1 MKSTFLWTACVTPF
15 NCNGDSID
23 YSSLQRLLTMQVKA
37 ENGVVLLGST
47 GESLSLT
54 DSEKRTLVEFV
65 CKLKLNTKIIIGVP
79 GVNLYQTLEWLDFC
93 KGMPIHG
100 YLMTTPIYAKPGIMG
115 QTLWF
120 EKLLEK
126 AHVPVMFYNIPSR
139 AGINLHAETVHNLSS
154 HEKFWAIKDSSG
166 TVDTLAQYKK
176 VAPNIEV
183 FCGDDNMISDMAAYG
198 AAGLVSVAS
207 NVWPRIAHEYV
218 KQCLNDELSSLSFQR
233 VTLESRRK
241 PVQMTGNDM
250 KSSTVWQQACKAL
263 FIASN
268 PIPTKALLHDIGLIE
283 HKTVRLPLSTE
294 DLPSVDEIKKATEII
309 LNLEKVNHCCHPMA

>member
-15 NCNGDSID
+15 NCSGDSID
-23 YSSLQRLLTMQVKA
+23 YQSLQRLLTMQDEA

-54 DSEKRTLVEFV
+54 DSEKPTLVEFV
-65 CKLKLNTKIIIGVP
+65 CELKLNTKIIIGVP
-79 GVNLYQTLEWLDFC
+79 GVNLYHTLEWLDFC

-126 AHVPVMFYNIPSR
+126 AHVPAMLYNIPSR
-139 AGINLHAETVHNLSS
+139 AGVSLHAETVRNLSS

-166 TVDTLAQYKK
+166 TVDTLTQYKK

-183 FCGDDNMISDMAAYG
+183 FCGDDNMTPDMAAKG
-198 AAGLVSVAS
+198 AAGLVSVAA
-207 NVWPRIAHEYV
+207 NVWPRVVHEYV
-218 KQCLNDELSSLSFQR
+218 KQCMSGENPQADS
-233 VTLESRRK
+233 
-241 PVQMTGNDM
+241 
-250 KSSTVWQQACKAL
+250 WQQACKTL
-263 FIASN
+263 FTASN

-294 DLPSVDEIKKATEII
+294 DLPSIETLRQANKMI
-309 LNLEKVNHCCHPMA
+309 LGWKELTNS

>member
-15 NCNGDSID
+15 NYNGNSID
-23 YSSLQRLLTMQVKA
+23 YSSLQRLLTIQAEA
-37 ENGVVLLGST
+37 ENGVMLLGST

-65 CKLKLNTKIIIGVP
+65 CKLKLSTKIIIGVP
-79 GVNLYQTLEWLDFC
+79 GVSLYQILEWLDFC
-93 KGMPIHG
+93 RGMPIHG

-120 EKLLEK
+120 QKLLEK
-126 AHVPVMFYNIPSR
+126 AHVPAMFYNIPSR
-139 AGINLHAETVHNLSS
+139 AGVSLHAETVRNLSS

-166 TVDTLAQYKK
+166 TVDTLAQYKE

-207 NVWPRIAHEYV
+207 NVWPHVAHEYV
-218 KQCLNDELSSLSFQR
+218 KQCLSGENSQSDVS
-233 VTLESRRK
+233 
-241 PVQMTGNDM
+241 
-250 KSSTVWQQACKAL
+250 QQACKAL

-283 HKTVRLPLSTE
+283 HQTVRLPLSTE
-294 DLPSVDEIKKATEII
+294 DLPSIEKLRQANKMILGWKELAT
-309 LNLEKVNHCCHPMA
+309 L

>member
-1 MKSTFLWTACVTPF
+1 
-15 NCNGDSID
+15 
-23 YSSLQRLLTMQVKA
+23 MQVKA

-126 AHVPVMFYNIPSR
+126 AHVPAMFYNIPSR
-139 AGINLHAETVHNLSS
+139 AGVSLHAETVHNLSS

-166 TVDTLAQYKK
+166 TVDTLTQYKK

-198 AAGLVSVAS
+198 AAGLVSVAA

-218 KQCLNDELSSLSFQR
+218 KKCLNGRNPQADI
-233 VTLESRRK
+233 
-241 PVQMTGNDM
+241 
-250 KSSTVWQQACKAL
+250 WQQACEAL

-283 HKTVRLPLSTE
+283 HQTVRLPLSTE
-294 DLPSVDEIKKATEII
+294 DLPSVEKLRQVNKMILGWKELAT
-309 LNLEKVNHCCHPMA
+309 L

>member
-15 NCNGDSID
+15 NYNGNSID
-23 YSSLQRLLTMQVKA
+23 YSSLQRLLTIQAEA

-93 KGMPIHG
+93 KDMPIHG

-120 EKLLEK
+120 ENLLKK
-126 AHVPVMFYNIPSR
+126 AHVPAMLYNIPSR
-139 AGINLHAETVHNLSS
+139 AGVNLHAETVHNLSS
-154 HEKFWAIKDSSG
+154 HGKFWAIKDSSG
-166 TVDTLAQYKK
+166 SVDTLAQYKE

-183 FCGDDNMISDMAAYG
+183 FCGDDDMILNMAAKG
-198 AAGLVSVAS
+198 AVGLVSVAA
-207 NVWPRIAHEYV
+207 NVWPRVVHEYV
-218 KQCLNDELSSLSFQR
+218 KECFNGENPQTDS
-233 VTLESRRK
+233 
-241 PVQMTGNDM
+241 
-250 KSSTVWQQACKAL
+250 WQQACKAL

-283 HKTVRLPLSTE
+283 HKTVRLPLSTK
-294 DLPSVDEIKKATEII
+294 DLPSLGILRQVNEMILGWKKLGFLIDF
-309 LNLEKVNHCCHPMA
+309 

>member
-1 MKSTFLWTACVTPF
+1 
-15 NCNGDSID
+15 
-23 YSSLQRLLTMQVKA
+23 MQVKA

-65 CKLKLNTKIIIGVP
+65 CELKLNTKIIIGVP

-93 KGMPIHG
+93 KDMPIHG

-126 AHVPVMFYNIPSR
+126 AHVPAMFYNIPSR
-139 AGINLHAETVHNLSS
+139 AGVCLHVETVRNLSS

-198 AAGLVSVAS
+198 AAGLVSVAA
-207 NVWPRIAHEYV
+207 NVWPRVAHEYV
-218 KQCLNDELSSLSFQR
+218 KQCLNGRSPQADS
-233 VTLESRRK
+233 
-241 PVQMTGNDM
+241 
-250 KSSTVWQQACKAL
+250 WQQACKAL

-294 DLPSVDEIKKATEII
+294 DLPSVEA
-309 LNLEKVNHCCHPMA
+309 LRQVNAWMERID

>member
-1 MKSTFLWTACVTPF
+1 MKSIFLWTACVTPF
-15 NCNGDSID
+15 NSNGDSID
-23 YSSLQRLLTMQVKA
+23 YQSLQCLLAMQAQAK
-37 ENGVVLLGST
+37 NGVVLLGST

-65 CKLKLNTKIIIGVP
+65 CELKLNTKIIIGVP

-100 YLMTTPIYAKPGIMG
+100 YLMTTPIYAKPGITG

-126 AHVPVMFYNIPSR
+126 AHVPAMLYNIPSR
-139 AGINLHAETVHNLSS
+139 AGVCLHAETVRNLSS

-166 TVDTLAQYKK
+166 TVNTLTQYKK

-183 FCGDDNMISDMAAYG
+183 FCGDDNMIFDMAAKG
-198 AAGLVSVAS
+198 AAGLVSVAA
-207 NVWPRIAHEYV
+207 NLWPRVAHKYV
-218 KQCLNDELSSLSFQR
+218 KQCLLSFQR

-241 PVQMTGNDM
+241 ATTQMTENDV
-250 KSSTVWQQACKAL
+250 KSSTDIWQQACKTL
-263 FIASN
+263 FTASN

-294 DLPSVDEIKKATEII
+294 DLPSVEKLRQVNEII
-309 LNLEKVNHCCHPMA
+309 LG

>member
-1 MKSTFLWTACVTPF
+1 MKFTFLWTACVTPF
-15 NCNGDSID
+15 NYNGDSID
-23 YSSLQRLLTMQVKA
+23 YSSLQRLLTIQAEA

-65 CKLKLNTKIIIGVP
+65 CELKLNTKIVIGVP

-93 KGMPIHG
+93 KDMPIHG

-126 AHVPVMFYNIPSR
+126 AHVPAMFYNIPSR
-139 AGINLHAETVHNLSS
+139 AGVSLHAETVHNLSD

-166 TVDTLAQYKK
+166 TVDTLTQYKK

-183 FCGDDNMISDMAAYG
+183 FCGDDNMISDMAAED
-198 AAGLVSVAS
+198 ASGLVSVVA
-207 NVWPRIAHEYV
+207 NVWPSVVHKYV
-218 KQCLNDELSSLSFQR
+218 KQCMSGKNPQADS
-233 VTLESRRK
+233 
-241 PVQMTGNDM
+241 
-250 KSSTVWQQACKAL
+250 WQQACKAL
-263 FIASN
+263 FTASN

-294 DLPSVDEIKKATEII
+294 DLPSVETLRQANKMI
-309 LNLEKVNHCCHPMA
+309 LEWKELTNS